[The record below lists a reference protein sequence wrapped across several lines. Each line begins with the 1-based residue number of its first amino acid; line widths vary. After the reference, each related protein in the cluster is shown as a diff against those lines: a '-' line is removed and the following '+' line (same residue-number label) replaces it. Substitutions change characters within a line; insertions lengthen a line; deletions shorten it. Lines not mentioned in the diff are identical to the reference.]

1 MANPPPVPPAG
12 VRVLLTST
20 RATSFVLQDVELL
33 RSFCTVDH
41 LNGSGP
47 RAAAEIVRRS
57 GTADVLFAWFASAY
71 AAVAVA
77 SARFRRKP
85 SLVVVGG
92 VDVARYPE
100 IGYGLWLS
108 RWRSVLSRYAIR
120 NATRVLAV
128 DPHQQR
134 EAARLAE
141 YDGGNIM
148 YLPTG
153 YDALRWSPSGP
164 KEPTV
169 LTVAGSHDRSQ
180 MKVKGIDLLFDA
192 ARLLPDVR
200 FVVAGIWE
208 GLLPHARS
216 LAPGNLELL
225 PFLPQDDLLGLYRR
239 AAVYCQPSYTEG
251 LPNSL
256 CEAMLCGCVPVGT
269 DAGGI
274 PTAIGDRGWIVPYGD
289 PPALAAALR
298 QALAAP
304 PEAGDRARERIAA
317 EFTLER
323 RRSGLMRIIAEVTA

>member
-12 VRVLLTST
+12 VRVLLIST
-20 RATSFVLQDVELL
+20 RATSFVLQDVDLL
-33 RSFCTVDH
+33 RSFCSVDH
-41 LNGSGP
+41 LNGATP

-57 GTADVLFAWFASAY
+57 GTADVVIAWFASTY

-92 VDVARYPE
+92 VDVARHPE
-100 IGYGLWLS
+100 IDYGLWLS
-108 RWRSVLSRYAIR
+108 RWRSVLSGYAIR

-134 EAARLAE
+134 EAARLAA
-141 YDGGNIM
+141 YDGGNIL

-153 YDALRWSPSGP
+153 YDAGRWFPSGR

-169 LTVAGSHDRSQ
+169 LTVAGSHSRSQ

-200 FVVAGIWE
+200 FVVAGLWE
-208 GLLPHARS
+208 DLLPLARS
-216 LAPGNLELL
+216 LAPGNIELL
-225 PFLPQDDLLGLYRR
+225 PFLPQDELLGLYRR
-239 AAVYCQPSYTEG
+239 AAVYCQPSFTEG

-269 DAGGI
+269 DRGGI
-274 PTAIGDRGWIVPYGD
+274 PTAIGDTGWIVPYGD
-289 PPALAAALR
+289 PGALASALR
-298 QALAAP
+298 KALEAP
-304 PEAGDRARERIAA
+304 PEAGERARERIAA